1 MASSHCQCVQQ
12 GSENEARKSDMYSK
26 AVRMKRGSLICTSK
40 AVRMKRGSLICTAR
54 Q

>member
-1 MASSHCQCVQQ
+1 MYQQ

-26 AVRMKRGSLICTSK
+26 AVRMKRGSLICT
-40 AVRMKRGSLICTAR
+40 VR